1 MKVLSESSPPVDG
14 CRSPQSGY
22 EPATPGRAFS
32 HATSLRLAAPIEAP
46 DRLSSHAFSL
56 VPQTA
61 NLPSADEEQL
71 VALQSTAPSTP
82 SVSLS
87 NIGRKRS
94 LVSPLARSGAT
105 PGYVSQ
111 MQRIFQDAKASLQ
124 LDAAIASSPTGSIA
138 SRLPGIP
145 AKMVGR
151 HHCNTVGFNAT
162 NWRYSTVPQ
171 GLADAD
177 LDVREPFPV
186 ESPGLPDHDLVKKHT
201 RAVAQEPISSG
212 FTSPV
217 AAEMNDAV
225 METTASLPLLPIF
238 SSTKSDQPTASPLA
252 SSGYRQD
259 PALVMTSTELEQPM
273 TNMHISHVDAWLNGV
288 LQDSPNEQ
296 REKRIRSTDDKLRV
310 SPAHDVVDIDMDN
323 SKLPQEIILS
333 TPAKAAAESAKLK
346 RDLLGIGVRTSG
358 DKESVRPEPRSASS
372 ALRCT
377 TPTANLLSVPTV
389 QITPSPD
396 FPHGSPPPSPVQP
409 VQLTPALP
417 FRRVDSTGSPFPILK
432 EKSPNP
438 AVRGYY
444 SPPPHQQFASP
455 PQGPQTSPP
464 PHQQYSTLYSP
475 PQEHHTGPCASQ
487 HYPSIE
493 QSTFHNKPPP
503 PPPAAPWS
511 QQLIYLHGPP
521 LHRTP
526 SEVAYSPTADRPY
539 YSFSTAAAAHSGSSA
554 APDSRIR
561 DAYRTDTLTPFEVP
575 TTRFRKIGLGA
586 TAQMKGATHRTAFA
600 VPAARTARPA
610 PSRAPTASGKRPPA
624 ANDPRMGLSRAN
636 TAGARKYYAHT
647 QRRPIGGPVPEEV
660 TFRSSPPRPAGQFH
674 AAPRR
679 KKMRRSLSGV
689 DGLSL
694 TRQEK
699 KGCHSEN
706 REGAELERGIHME
719 LRVDEEG
726 RFVGGSPAQDGV
738 TTILRGRAQGDVDNE
753 KSSVNAVCEN
763 QRMLVRKSASTV
775 KHHLETSPT
784 PYQKLPA
791 DQRGE
796 EEEEVRELSP
806 YVSPYRKG
814 KGPKLRDE
822 ERRPSYWDSDILPTG
837 VVITGQRGRREGRRF
852 GDQAERRWKANI
864 EEMPGGEEKEN
875 WDPEPGLD
883 GEKMDGDGHDGHGVE
898 RMEIGE

>member
-1 MKVLSESSPPVDG
+1 M
-14 CRSPQSGY
+14 RS
-22 EPATPGRAFS
+22 
-32 HATSLRLAAPIEAP
+32 RLAAPIEAP
-46 DRLSSHAFSL
+46 DRLSSHAFSQ

-61 NLPSADEEQL
+61 NLPSADEEQH
-71 VALQSTAPSTP
+71 VALQPTAPSTP

-94 LVSPLARSGAT
+94 LVPPLARSGAT

-145 AKMVGR
+145 AKMVAR
-151 HHCNTVGFNAT
+151 PHRNTIGFNAT

-201 RAVAQEPISSG
+201 RVVAQEPMSSG

-217 AAEMNDAV
+217 AAELNDAV
-225 METTASLPLLPIF
+225 METAASLPLIPT
-238 SSTKSDQPTASPLA
+238 SRSTRSDQHTVSPLV

-259 PALVMTSTELEQPM
+259 PARVMTPTELEQPM

-288 LQDSPNEQ
+288 LQNSPNEQ
-296 REKRIRSTDDKLRV
+296 REKRIRSSDDELRV
-310 SPAHDVVDIDMDN
+310 SPAHDGVDVDMN
-323 SKLPQEIILS
+323 NCKLPQEIILS

-358 DKESVRPEPRSASS
+358 DKQNVRPGPRSASN

-377 TPTANLLSVPTV
+377 TPTANLLSGPTV
-389 QITPSPD
+389 QITPSSE

-432 EKSPNP
+432 ANSPNP
-438 AVRGYY
+438 AVQGYY

-475 PQEHHTGPCASQ
+475 PREHHAGPCASQ

-493 QSTFHNKPPP
+493 PSTIHNKPPP
-503 PPPAAPWS
+503 AAPRS

-600 VPAARTARPA
+600 VPAARTARPV

-647 QRRPIGGPVPEEV
+647 QRRPTGGPVPEEV

-679 KKMRRSLSGV
+679 KRMRRSLSGV
-689 DGLSL
+689 DGLL
-694 TRQEK
+694 PTRQEK
-699 KGCHSEN
+699 KGCHSES
-706 REGAELERGIHME
+706 REGAELERDMHM
-719 LRVDEEG
+719 RVQVDEEG
-726 RFVGGSPAQDGV
+726 FVGGAPAQDGV
-738 TTILRGRAQGDVDNE
+738 MNILRGRAQGGGDADDEN
-753 KSSVNAVCEN
+753 SSVNAVCEN
-763 QRMLVRKSASTV
+763 ERMLVRKSASTV
-775 KHHLETSPT
+775 KHHLETSST
-784 PYQKLPA
+784 PYQKLPS
-791 DQRGE
+791 DQREG

-822 ERRPSYWDSDILPTG
+822 ERRPSYWDRDILPTG
-837 VVITGQRGRREGRRF
+837 VIITGQREGREGRRF
-852 GDQAERRWKANI
+852 GDEAERRGKANI

-875 WDPEPGLD
+875 WDPEAGLD
-883 GEKMDGDGHDGHGVE
+883 GEKIDGHGHDGHGVE
-898 RMEIGE
+898 RMEIEE